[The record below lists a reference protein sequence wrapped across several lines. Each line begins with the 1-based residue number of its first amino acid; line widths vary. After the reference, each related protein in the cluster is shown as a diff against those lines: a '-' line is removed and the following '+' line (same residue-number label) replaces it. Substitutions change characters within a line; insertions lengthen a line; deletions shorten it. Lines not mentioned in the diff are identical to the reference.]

1 MEHRGLAE
9 LLAEYGNQ
17 LDQKTPGVADTGY
30 AELSPEQ
37 QQELLSLLQLA
48 GQVKDALA
56 PAHPAPAFRRK
67 LRSDLT
73 EMARRRM
80 SQDVIVELHS
90 APRELLIGAAIGSAV
105 ALAGGIAYL
114 IRART
119 QARS

>member
-1 MEHRGLAE
+1 MEHRGLIE
-9 LLAEYGNQ
+9 LLAEYSNQ
-17 LDQKTPGVADTGY
+17 LNQKTPGVADTGY
-30 AELSPEQ
+30 AELSSEQ
-37 QQELLSLLQLA
+37 QQELLSLLRLA

-56 PAHPAPAFRRK
+56 PVRPAPAFGRK
-67 LRSDLT
+67 LRGDLT

-80 SQDVIVELHS
+80 SQDVVIELPS